1 MGWLHIYNRES
12 VVMSV
17 DHSYVIASDGT
28 SDVRVNISGLD
39 ADERNKEELTAH
51 LYATCSKTGNSKF
64 TCSLSIDQL
73 SGLYAF
79 LGQYEMIKEQSKRK
93 SGTFIQVAKGNEEL
107 IAILQAS
114 NHEQVIP
121 ALRTI
126 VKENLSDDDLNTIL
140 GRREAWDK
148 FNQMLNDD
156 PPHTEP
162 EYQHFLEQNDWILG
176 YGLRYCYLSIL
187 QRECR
192 VSGTDL
198 DGGNSVISDFLLSDT
213 RFTKLVELKR
223 PDTPIFKNKQNRSES
238 WQLSDDLTHAVSQIL
253 SQKTQW
259 QIESKGNCFT
269 GDGKKITEKT
279 HDVDCILVIGTSG
292 QFAGDNKEAEIK
304 ASTFEL
310 FRRNMRN
317 IDIILYDELLERAKF
332 IVDGSNKAIQADASG
347 AADL

>member
-1 MGWLHIYNRES
+1 MGWLHIHNRES

-17 DHSYVIASDGT
+17 DHSYVIANDGT

-39 ADERNKEELTAH
+39 ADERNKEELAAH
-51 LYATCSKTGNSKF
+51 LYATCSKTGTSKF

-93 SGTFIQVAKGNEEL
+93 SGTFVQVAKGNEEL

-121 ALRTI
+121 ALRAV

-162 EYQHFLEQNDWILG
+162 EYQQFLEQNDWILG

-223 PDTPIFKNKQNRSES
+223 PDTPLFKNKQNRSES

-253 SQKTQW
+253 SQKAQW
-259 QIESKGNCFT
+259 QIESTGNCFT
-269 GDGKKITEKT
+269 GDGKRITEKT

-304 ASTFEL
+304 TSTFEL
-310 FRRNMRN
+310 YRRNMRN
-317 IDIILYDELLERAKF
+317 IEIILYDELRERAKF

>member
-1 MGWLHIYNRES
+1 
-12 VVMSV
+12 MSI
-17 DHSYVIASDGT
+17 DHSYVIANDGT

-51 LYATCSKTGNSKF
+51 LYATCSKTGSSKF

-79 LGQYEMIKEQSKRK
+79 LGQYEMIKEQSKSK
-93 SGTFIQVAKGNEEL
+93 SGTFVQVAKGNEEL

-114 NHEQVIP
+114 NHEHVIP
-121 ALRTI
+121 ALRTV
-126 VKENLSDDDLNTIL
+126 VKENLSNDDLNTIL

-148 FNQMLNDD
+148 FSQLLNDD

-162 EYQHFLEQNDWILG
+162 EYQQFLEQNDWILG

-192 VSGTDL
+192 VSGIDL

-213 RFTKLVELKR
+213 RFTKIVELKR

-253 SQKTQW
+253 SQKAQW
-259 QIESKGNCFT
+259 QIESTGNCFT

-310 FRRNMRN
+310 YRRNMRN
-317 IDIILYDELLERAKF
+317 IEIILYDELLERAKF

-347 AADL
+347 AADLER